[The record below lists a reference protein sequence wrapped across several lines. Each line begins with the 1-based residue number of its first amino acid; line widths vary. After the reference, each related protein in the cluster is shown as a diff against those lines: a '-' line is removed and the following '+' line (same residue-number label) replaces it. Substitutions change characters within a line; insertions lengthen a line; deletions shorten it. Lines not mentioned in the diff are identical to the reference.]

1 MLIVTNANDCKQ
13 CQWPLYF
20 IPSEVT
26 NRTIADRHYIH
37 RHFTVPNW
45 QPDTAL
51 LGIFFM
57 NCFLRLELGNT
68 FFVCLCLNSLQSQLC
83 WLVGNIFLPAPPAPR
98 DAASP
103 RIHVKNNSIVFQL
116 GPALFLAA
124 WRHRSGSWEAGG
136 RREALDWVLTS
147 SELGAATETF
157 LS

>member
-1 MLIVTNANDCKQ
+1 MTTGHCTAGHF
-13 CQWPLYF
+13 LY
-20 IPSEVT
+20 ELLLTVGT
-26 NRTIADRHYIH
+26 WKYILCV
-37 RHFTVPNW
+37 FVFEQSSAP
-45 QPDTAL
+45 AL
-51 LGIFFM
+51 LISGEHI
-57 NCFLRLELGNT
+57 
-68 FFVCLCLNSLQSQLC
+68 
-83 WLVGNIFLPAPPAPR
+83 PACARAPAPR

-136 RREALDWVLTS
+136 RREALVWVLTS

>member
-1 MLIVTNANDCKQ
+1 
-13 CQWPLYF
+13 
-20 IPSEVT
+20 
-26 NRTIADRHYIH
+26 
-37 RHFTVPNW
+37 
-45 QPDTAL
+45 
-51 LGIFFM
+51 M

-68 FFVCLCLNSLQSQLC
+68 FFVFVFEQSS
-83 WLVGNIFLPAPPAPR
+83 VPAPLISGEHIPACARAPAPR

-147 SELGAATETF
+147 SDQEQQQRHFCHSSIIISSGAHTTHPTPGPIDIKF
-157 LS
+157 HL

>member
-1 MLIVTNANDCKQ
+1 MIVIINNAND
-13 CQWPLYF
+13 PF

-26 NRTIADRHYIH
+26 NRTIADRHYTLH
-37 RHFTVPNW
+37 TSAVPIIDNR
-45 QPDTAL
+45 TL

-68 FFVCLCLNSLQSQLC
+68 FFVCVVFEQSPVAAL
-83 WLVGNIFLPAPPAPR
+83 LISEAHIPACAPSPAPR

-124 WRHRSGSWEAGG
+124 WRHRSGSWEEEGG
-136 RREALDWVLTS
+136 PG
-147 SELGAATETF
+147 LG
-157 LS
+157 SY